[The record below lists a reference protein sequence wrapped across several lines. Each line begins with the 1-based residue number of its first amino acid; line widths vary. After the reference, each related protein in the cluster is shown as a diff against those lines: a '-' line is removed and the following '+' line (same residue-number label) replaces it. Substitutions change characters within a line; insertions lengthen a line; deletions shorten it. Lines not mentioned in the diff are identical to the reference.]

1 MLRSSFKRIVE
12 SSYGLMSLLL
22 MLFATPISTDF
33 LMILTPGGEAGE
45 ARDYLLSSSIE
56 SPPVN
61 TAVSVLSSLLRS
73 DAWPIS
79 L

>member
-12 SSYGLMSLLL
+12 SSYGLMSLL
-22 MLFATPISTDF
+22 LFATPISTDF

>member
-1 MLRSSFKRIVE
+1 MVE

-22 MLFATPISTDF
+22 FAIPISTDF

-45 ARDYLLSSSIE
+45 ARDYLLSISIE

-61 TAVSVLSSLLRS
+61 TAVSVLPSLLWS